1 MIEPLAGA
9 EVVMMGGFPGYD
21 AGSET
26 VRGVLLKRDAK
37 SSQAY
42 SDDVPYTHAIAVTG
56 ILTGLPP
63 SEQGSV
69 HVHNGVTC
77 DPGLNDV
84 NLDPAL
90 KHFRAANGFDPWLSP
105 SISWTADGN
114 GVATVDLNAPGLSV
128 YGAQAAYGR
137 VVIVHLGDL
146 NIGCGGQKL
155 VGPTFSPPPSPPPSP
170 PVSPLPRSPPA
181 PPPAAPPPLVFTFD
195 PSLPYAIVE
204 IGQYPG
210 VTSRTARG
218 TLAVQSSGGSLHFN
232 GFVTGLEPGQK
243 GGWHVHLSL
252 IHI

>member
-1 MIEPLAGA
+1 M
-9 EVVMMGGFPGYD
+9 
-21 AGSET
+21 
-26 VRGVLLKRDAK
+26 
-37 SSQAY
+37 
-42 SDDVPYTHAIAVTG
+42 
-56 ILTGLPP
+56 
-63 SEQGSV
+63 
-69 HVHNGVTC
+69 
-77 DPGLNDV
+77 
-84 NLDPAL
+84 DPAL

-114 GVATVDLNAPGLSV
+114 GVASVDLNAPGLSV

-137 VVIVHLGDL
+137 VVIVHRGDL

-181 PPPAAPPPLVFTFD
+181 PPPAAPPPLVFSFD

-210 VTSRTARG
+210 ETSRIARG

-232 GFVTGLEPGQK
+232 GIVTGLEPGQT
-243 GGWHVHLSL
+243 GGWHVHSGFTCDDAAKVGGHYFKAGSADPWTLSNSFYVADTNGVATISHSEPDFTL
-252 IHI
+252 HDDMAVAGRTVVFHLGRTAP